1 MVKIRNLEIKD
12 AAFMY
17 EWMHDDNVIE
27 FFSNN
32 FKEKTLDDVID
43 FIKKSNEDSKNLN
56 LAITDDNDEY
66 LGTISLKN
74 IDYKNKN
81 AEYAI
86 SLRRTAIGKGI
97 SKKAT
102 DLILEKAFKEEK
114 LHKVYLCVASDN
126 IRAIKFYEKYG
137 FIYEGTFK
145 EHIYRNNKYF
155 DLHWY
160 AIKGDNYND

>member
-1 MVKIRNLEIKD
+1 MVKIRSLEIKD
-12 AAFMY
+12 AEFMY
-17 EWMHDDNVIE
+17 EWMHDDNVVE

-86 SLRRTAIGKGI
+86 SLRRMAIGKGI
-97 SKKAT
+97 SKKQQ
-102 DLILEKAFKEEK
+102 I
-114 LHKVYLCVASDN
+114 
-126 IRAIKFYEKYG
+126 
-137 FIYEGTFK
+137 
-145 EHIYRNNKYF
+145 
-155 DLHWY
+155 
-160 AIKGDNYND
+160 